1 MMLRYFIS
9 LFRIDIADSAQ
20 PKVLDGHQ
28 TLFLV
33 RGCGLGTRLVLYVKL
48 VMSVYYKLRV
58 RIIII
63 SAFLQSTT
71 NLQKNLFMQMSDHP
85 LI

>member
-1 MMLRYFIS
+1 MASVDACMMLRYFIS

-58 RIIII
+58 GRLDYEL
-63 SAFLQSTT
+63 AKKFVHA
-71 NLQKNLFMQMSDHP
+71 NE
-85 LI
+85 